1 MKTVLTFIV
10 LLFSLGIFAQPPGK
24 GDGNRKDQIKA
35 QKIAFI
41 SSQLSLTSKEA
52 EVFWPVYNDYEAAIE
67 DVRNQRRKIHK
78 VLRDIDALSDD
89 EAYANTQKLFELDA
103 KEGDI
108 RKEYLAKFAK
118 VLNKKKAALVFA
130 AEVRFHKEL
139 LKKIKNGNDQ
149 GPGHDGP
156 PRGPQ

>member
-1 MKTVLTFIV
+1 MKTFLTFFA
-10 LLFSLGIFAQPPGK
+10 LLLTIGVFAQPPGK
-24 GDGNRKDQIKA
+24 GDDKRKDQIKA

-52 EVFWPVYNDYEAAIE
+52 EVFWPVYNDYESAIE
-67 DVRNQRRKIHK
+67 DVRNERRKIHK
-78 VLRDIDALSDD
+78 VLRDIDVLSDD

-103 KEGDI
+103 KEGEI

-118 VLNKKKAALVFA
+118 VLDKKKAALVFA

-149 GPGHDGP
+149 APGHDGP
-156 PRGPQ
+156 PRGPH